1 MTTVVEPELEK
12 KNAVVADKSETESYM
27 TDANLRNRAAVKLSN
42 IEKQLKSKRDDLNGP
57 VVWFDTAVLKTNTP
71 NDEIYARI
79 INLEYSGIV
88 LYLNNIDAFIDTVPT
103 RMLIILRLNSKEELA
118 EFKKSK
124 TATRF
129 KKDKSKRLIVAYSD
143 IDTLITLKEES
154 LTTCYEC
161 YVDDQESLH
170 SSIYDGLKADY
181 LTILFKD
188 PTNIPLELVIASL
201 QKTNTILMKNIS
213 DSSDVD
219 DAIVTL
225 GVMEYGAEGVIFSPT
240 NHESLDNFVNRL
252 ANKQHPE
259 LPLQVGT
266 VKATYPV
273 GMGYRACIDTG
284 TLFDDDEG
292 MLVGSTSGGGILC
305 CPEVY
310 FLPYMELRPFRVNAG
325 AVHSYVYNVN
335 DRTDYMSEL
344 KAGSS
349 VMLVNSKGRVR
360 TAPVGRMKIEQRPLR
375 LIEVVFPSGEE
386 INVIMQD
393 DWHVRIFS
401 GDGKPLNIS
410 HLQPGDKVLGYTTES
425 GRHVGIKIDES
436 IIEK

>member
-12 KNAVVADKSETESYM
+12 KNTVVADKSETESYM
-27 TDANLRNRAAVKLSN
+27 TDANLRNRTAVKLSN

-118 EFKKSK
+118 GFKKSK

-129 KKDKSKRLIVAYSD
+129 KKDKSKRLIVAYND

-201 QKTNTILMKNIS
+201 QKTNTILMKNIA
-213 DSSDVD
+213 DSADVD

-240 NHESLDNFVNRL
+240 NHETLDNFVNRL

-375 LIEVVFPSGEE
+375 LIEVVFPGGEE

>member
-1 MTTVVEPELEK
+1 
-12 KNAVVADKSETESYM
+12 
-27 TDANLRNRAAVKLSN
+27 
-42 IEKQLKSKRDDLNGP
+42 
-57 VVWFDTAVLKTNTP
+57 
-71 NDEIYARI
+71 
-79 INLEYSGIV
+79 
-88 LYLNNIDAFIDTVPT
+88 LYLKNIDAFIDTVPA

-124 TATRF
+124 IAARF
-129 KKDKSKRLIVAYSD
+129 KKDKSKRLVVAYND
-143 IDTLITLKEES
+143 VDTLITLREES

-201 QKTNTILMKNIS
+201 QKTNTILMKNIT

-240 NHESLDNFVNRL
+240 NHEILDNFVNRL

-292 MLVGSTSGGGILC
+292 ILVGSTSGGGILC

-375 LIEVVFPSGEE
+375 LIEVVFPGGEE

-410 HLQPGDKVLGYTTES
+410 HLQPGDKVMGYTTES